1 MLVSITVKNKED
13 GNGRLLSDVPG
24 IASGDCRNMFLFLCE
39 KGAGFLEARRGE
51 RAGEAFE
58 RSSCPGLCG
67 PLQQFLERQDHGDP
81 APSGRGFFGGTG
93 GGSAAVWIPENT
105 AETIHRILNA
115 ECAF

>member
-93 GGSAAVWIPENT
+93 GGSAAVDIS
-105 AETIHRILNA
+105 
-115 ECAF
+115 